1 MKTARE
7 NVSIFKLH
15 TLLKRLLDEYD
26 GFDAA
31 TRLCVDYCITTNDI
45 ALMIDETPK
54 PERSKSRQTFAVR
67 SHRTSHRTMDIGETY
82 LVAQ

>member
-15 TLLKRLLDEYD
+15 TLLKRLLDEYE

-31 TRLCVDYCITTNDI
+31 RRLSADYCITTNDI
-45 ALMIDETPK
+45 ALIIDEIQK
-54 PERSKSRQTFAVR
+54 PERSKSRQTFAIR
-67 SHRTSHRTMDIGETY
+67 SDRTMDISETR
-82 LVAQ
+82 LLKQ

>member
-7 NVSIFKLH
+7 NVSIFKLY
-15 TLLKRLLDEYD
+15 TLLKRFLDECD

-31 TRLCVDYCITTNDI
+31 RKLCADYCITPNDI

-54 PERSKSRQTFAVR
+54 PKRSKPRLTFAVR
-67 SHRTSHRTMDIGETY
+67 SDRTIGAVDMGEAY
-82 LVAQ
+82 FAAQ

>member
-15 TLLKRLLDEYD
+15 TLLKRFLDECD

-31 TRLCVDYCITTNDI
+31 RKLCADYCITTNDI
-45 ALMIDETPK
+45 ALMIDETTKPK
-54 PERSKSRQTFAVR
+54 GSEPRLTFAVR
-67 SHRTSHRTMDIGETY
+67 SDKTIGSIDMGEAY

>member
-7 NVSIFKLH
+7 NVSIFKSR
-15 TLLKRLLDEYD
+15 TLLKRFLDECD

-31 TRLCVDYCITTNDI
+31 RKLCADYCVSTNDI

-54 PERSKSRQTFAVR
+54 PERSKQRLTFAVR
-67 SHRTSHRTMDIGETY
+67 SDKTIGAVEMGEAY